1 MSNSSGGEDVFGA
14 RLKAARES
22 RDLNQ
27 TELAKVAKLQPA
39 AIGHFESGRR
49 KPSFANIRALAK
61 ALEVSSDYLLG
72 RASSMKGATTAF
84 RNEENLTA
92 SDRNAIQAMINS
104 LAQQRKDREGGET

>member
-14 RLKAARES
+14 RLKAAREN

-39 AIGHFESGRR
+39 AIGHFEAGRR

-72 RASSMKGATTAF
+72 RASSMEGATTAF

-104 LAQQRKDREGGET
+104 LAQQRKDREGGER